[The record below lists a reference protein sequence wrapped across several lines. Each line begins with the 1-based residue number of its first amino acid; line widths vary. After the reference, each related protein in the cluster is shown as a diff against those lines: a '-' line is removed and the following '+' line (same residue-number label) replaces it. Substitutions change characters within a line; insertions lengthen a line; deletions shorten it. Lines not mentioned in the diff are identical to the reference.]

1 MYKYTYVLYIY
12 RLSLSLKCMVIYIYI
27 YNIHINRIICI
38 YAYIHIQNNMY
49 IYLYISCMYI
59 YHTYILFS
67 RCTSQF
73 LDAHPRWWCPPFQF
87 PGLGLTYGALF
98 GFIVSWHGT
107 VGEQTYDFTE
117 GFFWVGNQTFHG
129 LQNAWK
135 ISFVSDPG
143 ISSHNF
149 GKMAANCHGIE
160 VHIRGVGG

>member
-12 RLSLSLKCMVIYIYI
+12 RLSLSLKCMVIYI

-59 YHTYILFS
+59 YHTYIFFFTMYQPVLG
-67 RCTSQF
+67 CTSTVMMS
-73 LDAHPRWWCPPFQF
+73 AIPIPR
-87 PGLGLTYGALF
+87 F
-98 GFIVSWHGT
+98 GFDLWSFVRLHRLLARHGRRANLRLHRR
-107 VGEQTYDFTE
+107 F
-117 GFFWVGNQTFHG
+117 FFWVGNQTFHG